1 MFNIEAILS
10 VLPVYFFI
18 LLGYTAKKIFSNE
31 INEKTL
37 VLLSLYFFQPILI
50 FWGLT
55 KAPLDYDL
63 LLSPFIY
70 LAIIFFV
77 LIVLL
82 LINKKLF
89 IERKDQSIY
98 LAVALV
104 GNTGNLGI
112 PLGIALFGIESVP
125 YTSIINIAN
134 ILFIYIFSVYFFARE
149 QFLLKQA
156 IFSILKIPGIWFAI
170 LALVINYHGISIEKH
185 IYSAL
190 EMGAY
195 TSMVIQLLIFG
206 MYLSKV
212 KVKVLPWYIALNIS
226 FVKHILLSFV
236 GLIVIIYFSDLNSY
250 VASILIMELMVPLAV
265 NNVNLAALY
274 NCKPYDVTASVLLS
288 SIIFILLLFFYVEII
303 EYFIK

>member
-1 MFNIEAILS
+1 MLS

-18 LLGYTAKKIFSNE
+18 LLGFTAKKIFTNE

-55 KAPLDYDL
+55 KAPINYEFIASPFFYLVIVLFCLIL
-63 LLSPFIY
+63 LLFLSK
-70 LAIIFFV
+70 IFF
-77 LIVLL
+77 
-82 LINKKLF
+82 KSRT
-89 IERKDQSIY
+89 EESIY
-98 LAVALV
+98 LATSLV

-112 PLGIALFGIESVP
+112 PLGIALFGVESVP

-134 ILFIYIFSVYFFARE
+134 IIFIYIFSVYFFARE
-149 QFLLKQA
+149 QFSIKEA
-156 IFSILKIPGIWFAI
+156 IFSILKIPGIWFAL
-170 LALVINYHGISIEKH
+170 LALFVNYHEITINKH
-185 IYSAL
+185 IYTAL

-206 MYLSKV
+206 IYLYSV
-212 KVKVLPWYIALNIS
+212 KIKTIPWHLTLHIN
-226 FVKHILLSFV
+226 FVKHILLPIIGIIIVVNFTQLDSF
-236 GLIVIIYFSDLNSY
+236 

-265 NNVNLAALY
+265 NNVNIAALY
-274 NCKPYDVTASVLLS
+274 NCKPFDVAATVLVSTALFVGLLY
-288 SIIFILLLFFYVEII
+288 FYIYII